1 MSEQP
6 ILTYKKIF
14 RFWIP
19 LSATWLMMSVEGPLI
34 AAIIARMDQPKIN
47 LAAYGVAFA
56 FALIIE
62 SPVIMML
69 SASTALVR
77 DSQSFYK
84 LRRFTFLLNVGITI
98 FMLLLLYPPL
108 FHLILN
114 REMALPLSVTRLV
127 HPSLLI
133 LLVWPAAIGYRRFYQ
148 GILIRY
154 GFTRRVAYGTIVR
167 LSFMSMTVFLLYFEK
182 WVPGAVVGASALSIG
197 VLAEAVASRLMVKPA
212 LPIVHNQPVQTQPIS
227 HRSITKFYYPLA
239 LTSILGLVIQPA
251 LTFFMGQAAFAL
263 ESLAVWPVVN
273 SFVFIFRSFGL
284 SFQEVAISLFG
295 NEDQYYRMIRRFA
308 RVLAVTVS
316 GILMIISFSPLL
328 MFWLTSVGGLHP
340 DLAQFARV
348 PIQILS
354 LMPALSVMLSFQRAV
369 LVHHQQ
375 TSPITTAT
383 AIEVTLIVLLM
394 ALLIYSYSW
403 SGAAAAALALLIGRF
418 GSNGY
423 LWTTIIKARAKFDES
438 YLKH

>member
-1 MSEQP
+1 MGEQP
-6 ILTYKKIF
+6 PLTYKKIF

-19 LSATWLMMSVEGPLI
+19 LSATWLMMAVEGPMI
-34 AAIIARMDQPKIN
+34 AAIIARMAQPKIN

-77 DSQSFYK
+77 NSQSYFK
-84 LRRFTFLLNVGITI
+84 LRRFTLLLNIGITL

-108 FHLILN
+108 FRFILN
-114 REMALPLSVTRLV
+114 REMALPLSVTELV
-127 HPSLLI
+127 HSSLLI
-133 LLVWPAAIGYRRFYQ
+133 LIVWPAAIGYRRFYQ

-154 GFTRRVAYGTIVR
+154 GFTRRVAYGTVVR
-167 LSFMSMTVFLLYFEK
+167 LSFMSMTIFLLYFEE
-182 WVPGAVVGASALSIG
+182 WVPGSVAGAAALSVG
-197 VLAEAVASRLMVKPA
+197 VLAEAIASRLMVKPA
-212 LPIVHNQPVQTQPIS
+212 LPIVHEQPVHVHPIS

-251 LTFFMGQAAFAL
+251 LTFFMGQAVFAL
-263 ESLAVWPVVN
+263 ESLAVWPVIN

-295 NEDQYYRMIRRFA
+295 KQDQYYQKIRRFA
-308 RVLAVTVS
+308 IVLAIAVS
-316 GILMIISFSPLL
+316 GILIIISFTPLL
-328 MFWLTSVGGLHP
+328 MLWLTTIGGLHS
-340 DLAQFARV
+340 DLARFARL
-348 PIQILS
+348 PIQILA

-369 LVHHQQ
+369 LVHHQH

-383 AIEVTLIVLLM
+383 AIEVSMILLLM
-394 ALLIYSYSW
+394 AVAIYNYSW
-403 SGAAAAALALLIGRF
+403 NGAAAAALALLIGRF
-418 GSNGY
+418 GSNGF
-423 LWTTIIKARAKFDES
+423 LWATIVKAKSKFAE
-438 YLKH
+438 H